1 MTILYVQHEY
11 AVFGF
16 GETRQAAIAMAAQWL
31 KDANGQEGCSVAY
44 AESLLV
50 TSPKRG
56 QMTLVETD
64 EDIPMDAENWGGEEL
79 LDWYYDVS

>member
-1 MTILYVQHEY
+1 MTVLYIQHDY

-16 GETRQAAIAMAAQWL
+16 GESKQAAIAMAAQWI
-31 KDANGQEGCSVAY
+31 KDTNGQLGCSIAY

-50 TSPKRG
+50 DQPRRG
-56 QMTLVETD
+56 QMSLVETD
-64 EDIPMDAENWGGEEL
+64 AEIPAEAENWGGEEL